1 MPMGSI
7 WTIAS
12 ILCLIAAAIFLL
24 RENYDWAFV
33 LAALGALAWILNYRF
48 QIRGTINKETET
60 TEDEREVSDEDED
73 ET

>member
-1 MPMGSI
+1 MGSI

-12 ILCLIAAAIFLL
+12 ILCLIAGAIFLL
-24 RENYDWAFV
+24 RDNYDAAFV
-33 LAALGALAWILNYRF
+33 LAALGAIAWILNYRF
-48 QIRGTINKETET
+48 QIRGTINEETET